1 MTFIERYDKE
11 DTWYG
16 KAIIMG
22 IYHAAMTVTD
32 KLWSLK
38 DTAEYFEC
46 SIGLV
51 SENIRLA
58 KAIDNPKRNLMKC
71 KSRAEALT
79 KLEKT
84 NDSLR

>member
-1 MTFIERYDKE
+1 MTFIERYDGE

-16 KAIIMG
+16 KAIVMG
-22 IYHAAMTVTD
+22 IYHTVMTQKD
-32 KLWSLK
+32 KTWSLR

-58 KAIDNPKRNLMKC
+58 KALDQPERGLLLC
-71 KSRAEALT
+71 KSRVEALK
-79 KLEKT
+79 KLG
-84 NDSLR
+84 